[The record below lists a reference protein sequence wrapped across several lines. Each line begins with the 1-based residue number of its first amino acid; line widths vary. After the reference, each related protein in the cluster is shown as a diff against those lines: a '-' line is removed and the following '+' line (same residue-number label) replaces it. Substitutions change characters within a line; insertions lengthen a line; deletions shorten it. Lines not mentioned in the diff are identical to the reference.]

1 MGPIRTVGN
10 KHDTGVQP
18 PSAATAGKDEL
29 DTSDVTGSDLNSSQT
44 NNSFSVDS
52 PPHKKVK
59 LDDTPM
65 DSSTAGFSPPIGL
78 EPVGAGG
85 KDQQII
91 AFVEEKGNEDRQKMA
106 EGHSSAGTSSQG
118 SFVTASETNS
128 DPPVIL
134 NKTAETKTKQPTP
147 NFGGL

>member
-29 DTSDVTGSDLNSSQT
+29 DTSDVTGSDLNSSET

-59 LDDTPM
+59 LDYTPM

-78 EPVGAGG
+78 EPVGGRPG
-85 KDQQII
+85 PQII

-134 NKTAETKTKQPTP
+134 NKTAETKTIQPTP

>member
-65 DSSTAGFSPPIGL
+65 DSSTAGFSPPTGL
-78 EPVGAGG
+78 EPVGAGSRTNRLSHSLRRKEMKTDKRWQRITPLRG
-85 KDQQII
+85 HR
-91 AFVEEKGNEDRQKMA
+91 AKGV
-106 EGHSSAGTSSQG
+106 S
-118 SFVTASETNS
+118 
-128 DPPVIL
+128 
-134 NKTAETKTKQPTP
+134 
-147 NFGGL
+147 